1 MITLRKVQKILPNVT
16 VITGRNEVLAKV
28 IFLHLSVIL
37 FTGGEGFSLP
47 DPPGRRTPPGWR
59 NTPPM
64 ENPPRWRNPP
74 GWRTPPDGEPPGWR
88 TPPPPEADSGIWSV
102 IGRYTSYWNAF
113 LSENTFQSF
122 NMEVYERIFF

>member
-47 DPPGRRTPPGWR
+47 DPPDGEPPLDGGTPPPHGE
-59 NTPPM
+59 PPPQM
-64 ENPPRWRNPP
+64 EEP
-74 GWRTPPDGEPPGWR
+74 PPDGEPPGWR
-88 TPPPPEADSGIWSV
+88 TPPPKQTPAYG
-102 IGRYTSYWNAF
+102 
-113 LSENTFQSF
+113 L
-122 NMEVYERIFF
+122 